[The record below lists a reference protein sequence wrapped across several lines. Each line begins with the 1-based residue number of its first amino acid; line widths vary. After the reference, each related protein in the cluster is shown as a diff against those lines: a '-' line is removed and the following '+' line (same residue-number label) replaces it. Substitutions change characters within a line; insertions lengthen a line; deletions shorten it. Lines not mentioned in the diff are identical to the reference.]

1 MKGHEFCNWW
11 QQTQLVVDVF
21 DCANV
26 FSVFKSEIDGSM
38 VEEGDGK

>member
-1 MKGHEFCNWW
+1 MAADAE
-11 QQTQLVVDVF
+11 LVVGVF

-26 FSVFKSEIDGSM
+26 FSVSKSEIDGSV